1 MRTPKT
7 VTAVLLATALTFG
20 GATLAE
26 AAVPPPA
33 AQCER
38 AENALAAAQRLDTNL
53 AAHEER
59 LLARRGRAEAAGHA
73 VLVARIDAQ
82 LARVD
87 ARQARLAARIDR
99 LEAAVT
105 EHCAPPTS

>member
-7 VTAVLLATALTFG
+7 VTAVLFAIALMFG

-26 AAVPPPA
+26 AAVPPA

-38 AENALAAAQRLDTNL
+38 AENALAAAHRLDANL
-53 AAHEER
+53 AANEER
-59 LLARRGRAEAAGHA
+59 LLARRARAEAAGRE

-99 LEAAVT
+99 LEAAIT
-105 EHCAPPTS
+105 EHCTPPAS